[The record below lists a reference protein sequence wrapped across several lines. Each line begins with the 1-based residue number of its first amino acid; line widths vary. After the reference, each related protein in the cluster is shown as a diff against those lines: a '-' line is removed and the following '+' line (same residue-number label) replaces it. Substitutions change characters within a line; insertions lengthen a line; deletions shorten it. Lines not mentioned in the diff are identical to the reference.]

1 MLDFE
6 GNSAADVLRITT
18 PVTEDSRATGRALFS
33 PGDRALVSFDHGGK
47 HYQMETEV
55 METGLDAVC
64 IRPTS
69 QIHGEAGQQVS
80 VIDFSA
86 GGALLQGSRKLTEFL
101 LDRKVDR
108 DELSSDNPA
117 HRDIFRSLERRLVKL
132 TFQPKLHFPEIGRRF
147 QPRVPAKIC
156 VLAKIV
162 RSQFVACKGKEVV
175 QHGVRFVYDEQDDE
189 GMDCWREI
197 KKGHGNRHF
206 NEIHT
211 KLGRLSGF
219 LERESRDK
227 GLLGVTQ
234 EISGD
239 RVAFAVEKATAS
251 GRKRRVIS

>member
-1 MLDFE
+1 M
-6 GNSAADVLRITT
+6 
-18 PVTEDSRATGRALFS
+18 
-33 PGDRALVSFDHGGK
+33 
-47 HYQMETEV
+47 
-55 METGLDAVC
+55 
-64 IRPTS
+64 
-69 QIHGEAGQQVS
+69 
-80 VIDFSA
+80 
-86 GGALLQGSRKLTEFL
+86 
-101 LDRKVDR
+101 DRKVDR

-147 QPRVPAKIC
+147 QPRVSAKIR

-211 KLGRLSGF
+211 TLGRLSGF

-234 EISGD
+234 EISGN
-239 RVAFAVEKATAS
+239 RGTLREISAGSCFQALQPLPSRGYVRPRWRECAS
-251 GRKRRVIS
+251 QLLASPGLERSGLSSAEHHI